1 MFYFSFAATGRW
13 LLKSSPRSQNHAIW
27 NQQKYILWHYERSV
41 RDVMIMT
48 MIIIVIITVFTKIII
63 VIIIIIIFIVIIT
76 IIIIVI
82 INIYTKVS
90 KYDNDDII
98 GWISIVII

>member
-1 MFYFSFAATGRW
+1 
-13 LLKSSPRSQNHAIW
+13 
-27 NQQKYILWHYERSV
+27 
-41 RDVMIMT
+41 MT

-90 KYDNDDII
+90 KHDNNVII
-98 GWISIVII
+98 GWISIVIIWITPPTASHEACLPVLVQFMEKSVEGKSWFCR